1 MKFSRS
7 QESTNSVN
15 NSRNQAVSSGASTL
29 SSATSG
35 LFGISSDPK
44 SGPAPKSV
52 SSLVRLALS
61 SNFPSGLLN
70 AAQSYPTLSGGT
82 SSSSAADGSS
92 NVHVMSDSDQVSLEE
107 FLESCR
113 HTSLLTELEDEEELP
128 DAEDDDPNDE
138 NDDEVSKQN
147 EAQRFME
154 IIGIFF

>member
-1 MKFSRS
+1 M
-7 QESTNSVN
+7 N

-35 LFGISSDPK
+35 LFGISSGPGAG
-44 SGPAPKSV
+44 GPAPKSV

-82 SSSSAADGSS
+82 SSSADGSS

-138 NDDEVSKQN
+138 NDDEVS
-147 EAQRFME
+147 
-154 IIGIFF
+154 IIS

>member
-1 MKFSRS
+1 M
-7 QESTNSVN
+7 N

-35 LFGISSDPK
+35 LFGISSA
-44 SGPAPKSV
+44 SGGGPAPKSV

-82 SSSSAADGSS
+82 SSAADGSS

-138 NDDEVSKQN
+138 NDDEVSTYGN
-147 EAQRFME
+147 Y
-154 IIGIFF
+154 

>member
-1 MKFSRS
+1 MDKF

-35 LFGISSDPK
+35 LFGISSG
-44 SGPAPKSV
+44 SGAGGPAPKSV

-82 SSSSAADGSS
+82 SSSADGSS

-138 NDDEVSKQN
+138 NDDEVSIIPWINQLKN
-147 EAQRFME
+147 EIWNQ
-154 IIGIFF
+154 

>member
-1 MKFSRS
+1 M
-7 QESTNSVN
+7 N

-35 LFGISSDPK
+35 LFGISSG
-44 SGPAPKSV
+44 SGAGGPAPKSV

-82 SSSSAADGSS
+82 ASSSAADGSS

-138 NDDEVSKQN
+138 NDDEVSKKK
-147 EAQRFME
+147 
-154 IIGIFF
+154 